1 MKHFLKHITIFSLCI
16 LIPLVAAEIYV
27 EHLPNPSRDKHQWMQ
42 HHSASVR
49 TLILGS
55 SHTFYGIN
63 PNILTARSDTA
74 FNLAQVAQTYRYDD
88 YLLRHYY
95 MPRLRTLILPYSYFS
110 LYEDFESMPR
120 ERWNAI
126 RYRLYMDCD
135 IHPRISYYGFECS
148 SINSLVEKLRGN
160 FIAPQ
165 LHHRTTWDTLGWGTD
180 FTYGSREHDWDNG
193 AEAASNN
200 TYADTTL
207 VPLNIAY
214 LDDIF
219 SFCDKRDVRVLL
231 ITTPLS
237 PNFLEHQQP
246 RQVERNDSVLIQL
259 LHRHSNVRYLDFSDD
274 TDFLGIDF
282 YDSHHLNE
290 YGAAKLTKKLLY
302 WLPTKK

>member
-1 MKHFLKHITIFSLCI
+1 VKHFLKHIILFSLCI
-16 LIPLVAAEIYV
+16 LIPLIAAEIYV

-42 HHSASVR
+42 RHSTQVR

-55 SHTFYGIN
+55 SHTFYGVN
-63 PNILTARSDTA
+63 PNILTAQSDTA

-88 YLLRHYY
+88 YLLHHYP
-95 MPRLRTLILPYSYFS
+95 MPHLRNLILPYSYFS

-135 IHPRISYYGFECS
+135 IHPRISFYGFEFS
-148 SINSLVEKLRGN
+148 SINALVEKLKN
-160 FIAPQ
+160 NLIAPQ
-165 LHHRTTWDTLGWGTD
+165 SSHCTTWDTLGWGTD
-180 FTYGSREHDWDNG
+180 FTYRSREHDWDNG
-193 AEAASNN
+193 AEAAFNN

-214 LDDIF
+214 LDDIMD
-219 SFCDKRDVRVLL
+219 FCAKQRVNVLL

-237 PNFLEHQQP
+237 PRFLEHQQP
-246 RQVERNDSVLIQL
+246 RQVGRNNSVLAQL
-259 LHRHSNVRYLDFSDD
+259 LHRHPHVHYMDFSDD
-274 TDFLGIDF
+274 PDFLDADF

-290 YGAAKLTKKLLY
+290 YGATKLTKKLLY
-302 WLPTKK
+302 WLR